1 MLDVTT
7 MSAGTLAKLLLAG
20 DHDLL
25 TEAPD
30 ENQYVS
36 GEIDEAYDLDQVD
49 GVREITVTY
58 SGVYID
64 ETSIFPCGRVT
75 ENSPMIPGE
84 NDKYRND
91 MVVVFNET
99 FDDHVIIVTGGHSG
113 AGISDDSYEA
123 FFCGTIEIVPR
134 EKSEEMIA
142 IVRKRH
148 RRDVLDDVGSRLRE
162 ITRTI
167 EGYPIEELM
176 GSGLWENLA
185 EINRQIAAS

>member
-58 SGVYID
+58 SGVSID

-142 IVRKRH
+142 IARKRH

-167 EGYPIEELM
+167 DGYPIEELM